1 MEEEIYEMD
10 QKTEK
15 ERLLSVKEAA
25 RFIGISSVTLHRI
38 LKREEIE
45 HYRVGHRILFSKESH
60 ILPYLSRN
68 EKKAKLSVV

>member
-1 MEEEIYEMD
+1 MD
-10 QKTEK
+10 MKSDK

-25 RFIGISSVTLHRI
+25 QFIGISAVTLHRI

-45 HYRVGHRILFSKESH
+45 HYRIGNRILFSKESH

-68 EKKAKLSVV
+68 EKKAKLSVG